1 MLSNSVAEMWPRLRL
16 KMKKYRVSSN
26 SPGEICQHRNSSFVV
41 RRPNP
46 SAIFAETEDAAR
58 LNCETIPNC
67 SDRGNF
73 SVNRYVASVNSCA
86 LCHTVKSEKRLIFTV
101 STAQDTNHKSRFTN
115 HGSTPP
121 TPPRSPLR

>member
-1 MLSNSVAEMWPRLRL
+1 
-16 KMKKYRVSSN
+16 MKKYRVSSN
-26 SPGEICQHRNSSFVV
+26 SPLDICRQRSSSLVV

-46 SAIFAETEDAAR
+46 SAIFAETEAAAR

-73 SVNRYVASVNSCA
+73 SVSRYVSSVDSCA
-86 LCHTVKSEKRLIFTV
+86 LCHTVKSEKQLIFTAP
-101 STAQDTNHKSRFTN
+101 TAQDTNHKSRFTN
-115 HGSTPP
+115 HDLTPP